1 MNKEE
6 TIYIYTHIHICIYNE
21 IYIYTYICVYMQL
34 ITTQSYKRMEKCHF
48 AATWM
53 GLGVII
59 VSEVSQTKTNIV

>member
-1 MNKEE
+1 MKY
-6 TIYIYTHIHICIYNE
+6 IYIHIY
-21 IYIYTYICVYMQL
+21 VYMQW

-59 VSEVSQTKTNIV
+59 VSEVSQTKTNII

>member
-6 TIYIYTHIHICIYNE
+6 TIYIYTHTYIYVFIMKYIYIHIY
-21 IYIYTYICVYMQL
+21 VYMQW

-59 VSEVSQTKTNIV
+59 VSEVSQTKTNII